1 MIIGTRERLAKFS
14 KQTNVSI
21 DGKTVK
27 QVYSKKTL
35 GVIIDDKLC
44 WNEQIDNIS
53 EKVSKGIGMLR
64 RAKPFVS
71 TETLIYIYQTLVQIN
86 FDYWSMVWGN
96 CGEALKEKLQKLHNR
111 AARVITGDT
120 YVIRSFYIL
129 KKLNW
134 KALEE
139 RRKEHKLEYVSKALT
154 SQCPEKIQVCLKFQ
168 SLIDII

>member
-1 MIIGTRERLAKFS
+1 MIIGTHQRLAKVS
-14 KQTNVSI
+14 KEINVSI

-44 WNEQIDNIS
+44 WNEQNDNIS
-53 EKVSKGIGMLR
+53 KKVSKGIGMLR

-71 TETLIYIYQTLVQIN
+71 TETLIYIYQTLVQPN
-86 FDYWSMVWGN
+86 FDYCSVVWGN

-120 YVIRSFYIL
+120 YEIRSFDIL
-129 KKLNW
+129 IKETKLENS
-134 KALEE
+134 
-139 RRKEHKLEYVSKALT
+139 RRKKKGA
-154 SQCPEKIQVCLKFQ
+154 
-168 SLIDII
+168 